1 MNNYIKEITPAMTE
15 TVDRLKR
22 DNFKDATPEEIEVYA
37 EWSRV
42 MALQSAEFE
51 SIRET
56 RKRESEE
63 RIKNDAAQ
71 AKAAIDALETQRD
84 LALARLEAV
93 KNGQI

>member
-1 MNNYIKEITPAMTE
+1 MNNYIKEITPEMTE
-15 TVDRLKR
+15 TVDKLKR

-37 EWSRV
+37 EWTRL
-42 MALQSAEFE
+42 MTLQSAEFE
-51 SIRET
+51 NIRET

-71 AKAAIDALETQRD
+71 AKAAIDALEAQKK
-84 LALARLEAV
+84 LALAKLEAV

>member
-15 TVDRLKR
+15 TVNRLKR

-37 EWSRV
+37 EWSRI

-56 RKRESEE
+56 RERESEE

-71 AKAAIDALETQRD
+71 AKAAIDALEAQKE
-84 LALARLEAV
+84 LALAKLEMV

>member
-1 MNNYIKEITPAMTE
+1 MNNFMKEITPAMTE

-22 DNFKDATPEEIEVYA
+22 ENFKDATPDEIEVYA
-37 EWSRV
+37 EWSRI

-51 SIRET
+51 NIRET
-56 RKRESEE
+56 RERELEE
-63 RIKNDAAQ
+63 RRKNNDAQ
-71 AKAAIDALETQRD
+71 AKAAIDALEAQRD

>member
-1 MNNYIKEITPAMTE
+1 MNNYIKEITSEMTE

-22 DNFKDATPEEIEVYA
+22 NNFKDATPEEIEVYA
-37 EWSRV
+37 QWSKII
-42 MALQSAEFE
+42 ALQSAEFE

-56 RKRESEE
+56 RERESQE

-71 AKAAIDALETQRD
+71 AKAAINALEAQRD

>member
-1 MNNYIKEITPAMTE
+1 MNNFMKEITPEMTK
-15 TVDRLKR
+15 TVNRLKR

-37 EWSRV
+37 EWSKL

-51 SIRET
+51 NIRET
-56 RKRESEE
+56 RERELAE
-63 RIKNDAAQ
+63 RRENDAAQ
-71 AKAAIDALETQRD
+71 AKAAIDALEAQRD

>member
-15 TVDRLKR
+15 IVDRLKR
-22 DNFKDATPEEIEVYA
+22 ENFKDATPEEIETYA
-37 EWSRV
+37 EWSRI

-51 SIRET
+51 NIRET
-56 RKRESEE
+56 RERELEE
-63 RIKNDAAQ
+63 RRKNDKAQ
-71 AKAAIDALETQRD
+71 TKAAIDALEAQKD

>member
-1 MNNYIKEITPAMTE
+1 MNNYIKEITSEMTE
-15 TVDRLKR
+15 TVNRLKQS
-22 DNFKDATPEEIEVYA
+22 NFKDATPDEIEVYA
-37 EWSRV
+37 EWSRI

-56 RKRESEE
+56 RERESEE

-71 AKAAIDALETQRD
+71 TKAAIEALEAQRD

>member
-1 MNNYIKEITPAMTE
+1 MNNFMKEITSEMTE
-15 TVDRLKR
+15 TVNRLKR
-22 DNFKDATPEEIEVYA
+22 ENFKDATPEDIETYA
-37 EWSRV
+37 EWSRI

-56 RKRESEE
+56 RNAELEE
-63 RIKNDAAQ
+63 RRKNNAAQ
-71 AKAAIDALETQRD
+71 AKAAIDALEAQRD

>member
-1 MNNYIKEITPAMTE
+1 MNKYIKEITSEMTE

-22 DNFKDATPEEIEVYA
+22 NNFKDATPEEIEVYA
-37 EWSRV
+37 QWSKII
-42 MALQSAEFE
+42 ALQSAEFE

-56 RKRESEE
+56 RERESQE

-71 AKAAIDALETQRD
+71 AKAAINALEAQRD

>member
-1 MNNYIKEITPAMTE
+1 MNNFMKEITSEMTE
-15 TVDRLKR
+15 TVNRLKR

-37 EWSRV
+37 EWSRI

-51 SIRET
+51 SIREM
-56 RKRESEE
+56 REQEMAE
-63 RIKNDAAQ
+63 RRENDAAQ
-71 AKAAIDALETQRD
+71 TKAAIDALEAQRD

>member
-1 MNNYIKEITPAMTE
+1 MNNYIKEITSSMTE
-15 TVDRLKR
+15 TVNRLKQS
-22 DNFKDATPEEIEVYA
+22 NFENATPEDIEVYA
-37 EWSRV
+37 EWSRL

-51 SIRET
+51 NIRET
-56 RKRESEE
+56 RERESEE

-71 AKAAIDALETQRD
+71 TKAAIDALEAQRD

>member
-1 MNNYIKEITPAMTE
+1 MNNFMKEITPAMTE

-22 DNFKDATPEEIEVYA
+22 DNFKDATPEEIETYA
-37 EWSRV
+37 EWSRI

-56 RKRESEE
+56 RNAELEE
-63 RIKNDAAQ
+63 RRKNDAAQ
-71 AKAAIDALETQRD
+71 TKAAIDALEAQKE

>member
-1 MNNYIKEITPAMTE
+1 MNNYIKEITPEMTE

-22 DNFKDATPEEIEVYA
+22 ENFKDATAEEIEVYA
-37 EWSRV
+37 EWSRI

-51 SIRET
+51 NIRKT
-56 RKRESEE
+56 REQELEE
-63 RIKNDAAQ
+63 RRKNDAAQ
-71 AKAAIDALETQRD
+71 AKAAIDALEAQKE

>member
-1 MNNYIKEITPAMTE
+1 MNNFIKEITPAMTE

-22 DNFKDATPEEIEVYA
+22 DNFKDATPDEIEVYA
-37 EWSRV
+37 EWSRI

-51 SIRET
+51 SIRKT
-56 RKRESEE
+56 RERELEE
-63 RIKNDAAQ
+63 RRKNDEAKT
-71 AKAAIDALETQRD
+71 KAAIDALEAQRD

>member
-1 MNNYIKEITPAMTE
+1 MNNYIKEITPEMTE
-15 TVDRLKR
+15 TVDKLKR
-22 DNFKDATPEEIEVYA
+22 DNFKDATPEEIEVYT
-37 EWSRV
+37 EWTRL
-42 MALQSAEFE
+42 MTLQSAEFE
-51 SIRET
+51 NIRET

-71 AKAAIDALETQRD
+71 AKAAIDALEAQKE

>member
-1 MNNYIKEITPAMTE
+1 MNNFMKEITPAMTE

-22 DNFKDATPEEIEVYA
+22 ENFKDATPDEIETYA
-37 EWSRV
+37 EWSRI

-56 RKRESEE
+56 RERELEE
-63 RIKNDAAQ
+63 RRKNNDAQ
-71 AKAAIDALETQRD
+71 AKAAIDALEAQKE